1 MSDTTQTEKQSNA
14 DKPKQPRH
22 RSPSYPSIDL
32 ATAITRVAQLEA
44 IAKSHP
50 VQSATVIKE
59 AWGYSPTSS
68 NGTLAMAAL
77 KKYGLIEN
85 RAKGEV
91 QISRLGRETLVHA
104 ADSPERLARLQTA
117 ALSPTFNSEIWA
129 KYGPVLPADS
139 VILPYLILER
149 QFSEAAA
156 KEALRLFKL
165 TANTAHLA
173 DAGVTVESDENDNE
187 AERGGEDD
195 GDGFVSVATDEPGVS
210 TPAIP
215 PAIPPAPSQDTPQ
228 PPPPIQI
235 RVQGRTVVL
244 RESQA
249 LTGSEWDKMIDI
261 LKMLR
266 PEDV

>member
-1 MSDTTQTEKQSNA
+1 MSDTSQTESPSTA
-14 DKPKQPRH
+14 GKPKQPRH

-32 ATAITRVAQLEA
+32 ATAITRLSQLEE

-50 VQSATVIKE
+50 VRAATVIKE

-85 RAKGEV
+85 RGKGEV
-91 QISRLGRETLVHA
+91 QVSRLGRETLVHA

-165 TANTAHLA
+165 TDSTARLA
-173 DAGVTVESDENDNE
+173 DAGVTVDSDESDNGADGE
-187 AERGGEDD
+187 GEDD
-195 GDGFVSVATDEPGVS
+195 GDGFVSVATDEADVL
-210 TPAIP
+210 TPP
-215 PAIPPAPSQDTPQ
+215 PPAPSQDTSQ
-228 PPPPIQI
+228 PPLPIQI

-249 LTGSEWDKMIDI
+249 LTGSEWDKMIEI
-261 LKMLR
+261 LQMLR
-266 PEDV
+266 PDDA